1 MSAARSMRWAGALA
15 AGIALVLVSAQISPS
30 AVTLPQAASPPDPQ
44 SVNFTVA
51 ANDPLVAQGVMP
63 ADILSAGGNAVILC
77 DDLGLLC
84 VDPITSDYDVI
95 GGLSYGQDFVSTEDL
110 PIQFSVDQG
119 SLGAAG
125 TAVRVEA
132 ACSPGEPQADVF
144 ATAGGGSNVQA
155 LDGDGIACGANS
167 SAGLY
172 LEEGASS
179 SDLSALDREACL
191 FADPNCDGVPEN
203 PVFLTLAPGSPT
215 LATLGA
221 SPADILMAG
230 VDYVPLEWAD
240 GVADLGL
247 NTNDAI
253 DALCV
258 LDNGDGEYGGGDR
271 VLFSLAPGSP
281 TLAAQSFSPADILAP
296 GSPPS
301 RRFTAASLGLQ
312 AGDDVDAMMCASVP
326 FTVYLPVVLK
336 NP

>member
-1 MSAARSMRWAGALA
+1 MRWAGGLA
-15 AGIALVLVSAQISPS
+15 AAVALTFVSVQLLPS

-44 SVNFTVA
+44 SVSFTVG
-51 ANDPLVAQGVMP
+51 ANDPLVAQGVLP

-95 GGLSYGQDFVSTEDL
+95 GGLSYGQDFVSTESM
-110 PIQFSVDQG
+110 PIQFSVAQS
-119 SLGAAG
+119 SLGLPG
-125 TAVRVEA
+125 TAVRAEA

-144 ATAGGGSNVQA
+144 ATAGNGSNVQV
-155 LDGDGIACGANS
+155 LDGDGVACGANS

-172 LEEGASS
+172 LGEGASS
-179 SDLSALDREACL
+179 SDLSALDGEACAL
-191 FADPNCDGVPEN
+191 ADPNCDGVPEN
-203 PVFLTLAPGSPT
+203 PVFLTLAPGSPMLT
-215 LATLGA
+215 DLGA
-221 SPADILMAG
+221 SSADILMAG

-240 GVADLGL
+240 GAADLGL
-247 NTNDAI
+247 NANDAI

-258 LDNGDGEYGGGDR
+258 LDNGDGVYGSGDR

-301 RRFTAASLGLQ
+301 RRYTAASLGLQ
-312 AGDDVDAMMCASVP
+312 AGDNVDAMMCASVP
-326 FTVYLPVVLK
+326 FTVYLPVILK
-336 NP
+336 SR